1 MPDEKKPWTPLK
13 RWMDATDPQRD
24 VTLAAFA
31 GVVAFGV
38 ALLTTDWWHTKSI
51 SATWVQAFAILAGM
65 VALGGPARAAV
76 DKWRNKDATNAAPSA
91 GAPDQDGGN
100 Q

>member
-1 MPDEKKPWTPLK
+1 MAWTPLK

-24 VTLAAFA
+24 VTLASFA

-38 ALLTTDWWHTKSI
+38 AILLADWWHSGKTF
-51 SATWVQAFAILAGM
+51 SATWVQAFGILAGM

-76 DKWRNKDATNAAPSA
+76 DKWRNKNGSQDAPEPGA
-91 GAPDQDGGN
+91 GDEKC
-100 Q
+100 